1 MQAEEARLIIENQNK
16 PIMIGKSGQN
26 IKLVQRYSKVK
37 LSAYSKSL
45 QQAVFF
51 GRRSELHDAIKEF
64 ISKFDF
70 SLIKKFQSFFM

>member
-26 IKLVQRYSKVK
+26 IKLVQRYSKVN
-37 LSAYSKSL
+37 LSSYTKSL

-51 GRRSELHDAIKEF
+51 GRRSELHDAINEF
-64 ISKFDF
+64 NSKFYLF
-70 SLIKKFQSFFM
+70 IIL